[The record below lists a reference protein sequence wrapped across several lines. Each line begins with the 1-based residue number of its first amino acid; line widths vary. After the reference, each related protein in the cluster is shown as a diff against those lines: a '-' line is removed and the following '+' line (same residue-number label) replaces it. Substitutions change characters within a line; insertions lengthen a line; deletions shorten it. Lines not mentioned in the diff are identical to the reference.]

1 MQKISLT
8 LNNKQLFSFLSLR
21 HLTAFFSNNFVKLL
35 ILIALIFT
43 ASTHF
48 IYSKDAEIIKYLF
61 IYSITIISWFTILIK
76 LFVDWKN
83 TFSKSKFD
91 LYFMGLL
98 TFSIISVILSSDN
111 SSSVFGLT
119 NFYSI
124 SIASFLSISVFYYLT
139 STLFKYVKGLRW
151 LFAGFVFSFLIP
163 GIFFIK
169 QIIEESSSFQLTDYL
184 IYTIFTLPILISLI
198 FVFSNK
204 ILKIISAVLMIANL
218 FIIAYFAKDYE
229 GAIFIL
235 GFGLI
240 SLFILFYF
248 TFWIKNLS
256 IIYTS
261 LKNIIL
267 AIRNRD
273 KSKINK
279 QNLMAIGLIIF
290 TALWIVI
297 FGSYIFNFFKTNIY
311 PFYPDQVR
319 ADFKDFNTFR
329 LWSFGYGDMSFEA
342 SHFEFVN
349 VVKNYGI
356 LTLLVYLGLFVH
368 LIVRSAKFTIFFLYN
383 STWKNIIFSSAIF
396 IASVSLLSAFFLTTG
411 SPLLLL
417 LLIFCLSVISIL
429 ESLIFK
435 SDYFAQK
442 EIKKFNSNKLKI
454 FSGILIVAIVSILT
468 LSLRGLWMGYANG
481 IFER

>member
-1 MQKISLT
+1 
-8 LNNKQLFSFLSLR
+8 
-21 HLTAFFSNNFVKLL
+21 
-35 ILIALIFT
+35 
-43 ASTHF
+43 
-48 IYSKDAEIIKYLF
+48 
-61 IYSITIISWFTILIK
+61 
-76 LFVDWKN
+76 
-83 TFSKSKFD
+83 
-91 LYFMGLL
+91 
-98 TFSIISVILSSDN
+98 
-111 SSSVFGLT
+111 
-119 NFYSI
+119 
-124 SIASFLSISVFYYLT
+124 
-139 STLFKYVKGLRW
+139 
-151 LFAGFVFSFLIP
+151 
-163 GIFFIK
+163 
-169 QIIEESSSFQLTDYL
+169 
-184 IYTIFTLPILISLI
+184 
-198 FVFSNK
+198 
-204 ILKIISAVLMIANL
+204 MIANL

-417 LLIFCLSVISIL
+417 LLILCLSVISIL